1 MFENYFGKLTGSEVV
16 FPYLSKL
23 ANNEI
28 LTETFSDF
36 FSESSATIHYLQI
49 SFIASLSFIAPLS
62 FIASLNFVAPLNF
75 VNPYNYVFQRNKSK
89 FFSIYK
95 YFFKDLGSLLLC
107 SLPP

>member
-16 FPYLSKL
+16 FPYQSKL

-49 SFIASLSFIAPLS
+49 SFIASLSFIAPL
-62 FIASLNFVAPLNF
+62 NF

-89 FFSIYK
+89 
-95 YFFKDLGSLLLC
+95 YFLN
-107 SLPP
+107 